1 MAEPTSS
8 LSVLS
13 LVTRISKEAGTAYR
27 GVNGS
32 SRTMP
37 PVGHDDLEDVK
48 QVINDGV
55 RQFMSDA
62 PPTGW
67 EWRKRILSVTISN
80 VEITGTADAADA
92 TSITDATL
100 ETTYDE
106 DDDLNTYWC
115 YITGGTGEGSYAQ
128 ITDYATSGGVITV
141 ADWLDQYGNAG
152 GTDPAASS
160 TFTITQYET
169 VAGDRSRYP
178 LPEYYGGEVSGD
190 INYDKDVVH
199 RQRIFWTAENIIR
212 KRRQNSEDTGYPFM
226 AAIRQLEPASSALGP
241 KRRSELILYP
251 APVQVDTLEWPY
263 VLGFNGIDM
272 ELGKATGAGA
282 TTVVDSTR
290 DEADD
295 YFNGWRVDIVDGT
308 GRGSYAIVTDYTGSS
323 GTFTVADWLKSDGN
337 AGGTDPDNDSVYVA
351 EPLNN
356 MFPSPA
362 KFDEVMKASC
372 LSEAEQ
378 FFSNIRAGHIER
390 YVQKALPKAHEADA
404 RSRMFV
410 KIGARPPYVR
420 TWQAVTKV

>member
-1 MAEPTSS
+1 MS

-13 LVTRISKEAGTAYR
+13 LATRIAKEAGTAYR
-27 GVNGS
+27 GVNGT
-32 SRTMP
+32 SRAMP
-37 PVGHDDLEDVK
+37 PVNHDDLGDIK
-48 QVINDGV
+48 DIINDGV

-62 PPTGW
+62 PPMGW
-67 EWRKRILSVTISN
+67 EWRERILEVTVSN
-80 VEITGTADAADA
+80 VEITGIADAADS

-100 ETTYDE
+100 EDTYDE

-128 ITDYATSGGVITV
+128 VTNYATSGGVVTV

-152 GTDPAASS
+152 GTDPAANS
-160 TFTITQYET
+160 TFIITQYET
-169 VAGDRSRYP
+169 VAGDMGRYP

-190 INYDKDVVH
+190 INYDKDAVH
-199 RQRIFWTAENIIR
+199 RQRIFWTVENIIR
-212 KRRQNSEDTGYPFM
+212 KRRQNSLDTGYPFM

-241 KRRSELILYP
+241 KRRSELIIYP

-263 VLGFNGIDM
+263 VLGFDGIDM
-272 ELGKATGAGA
+272 EVGVATGAST
-282 TTVVDSTR
+282 TTVVDNTR

-323 GTFTVADWLKSDGN
+323 GTYTVADWLKSDGT
-337 AGGTDPDNDSVYVA
+337 AGGTDPAADSVYVV

-362 KFDEVMKASC
+362 KFDEVVKASC

-378 FFSNIRAGHIER
+378 FFSKIEAGHIER
-390 YVQKALPKAHEADA
+390 YIQKALPKAYEADA
-404 RSRMFV
+404 RSRMYT

-420 TWQAVTKV
+420 TWQKVTKV